1 MHELQ
6 HSQRD
11 SLSLESN
18 MEVMEDLLDKWNQE
32 FQMLNE
38 ECVVKMERANA
49 WFEAL
54 VQRIQMVADQVE
66 A

>member
-1 MHELQ
+1 
-6 HSQRD
+6 
-11 SLSLESN
+11 